1 MGTGVQGKSVER
13 IRDIFLDYQ
22 YRLQNNSAGYYDTK
36 AKALS
41 QMEGILNETDDS
53 GLNSVLNSFWNS
65 LQELSNNTNED
76 SARSVVA
83 QKGKL

>member
-41 QMEGILNETDDS
+41 QMEGVLNETDDS
-53 GLNSVLNSFWNS
+53 GLNSVLNSFW
-65 LQELSNNTNED
+65 D
-76 SARSVVA
+76 SCRNYRIIQMKKVHVLLLLE
-83 QKGKL
+83 KDKL

>member
-53 GLNSVLNSFWNS
+53 GERCAQFVLEF
-65 LQELSNNTNED
+65 LAGIIE
-76 SARSVVA
+76 
-83 QKGKL
+83 

>member
-1 MGTGVQGKSVER
+1 VER

-41 QMEGILNETDDS
+41 QMEGVLNETDDS

-65 LQELSNNTNED
+65 LQELSNNTNEE

-83 QKGKL
+83 RKGQAVA